1 MQWRKYGITVVWCM
15 QVHRNTGFMLR
26 LAALHS
32 TRAAPALL
40 RRCSTA
46 ASDPYSVLGVSR
58 TATQAEI
65 KARYKELAL
74 QTHPDV
80 AGASDSSAE
89 FKRYSEAY
97 RCLSNAEERAR
108 FDESR
113 ALAAEQRRAI
123 RATAVALAEQGAA
136 VEAIA
141 LFFSSSPEASA
152 ADVQCAHDMLVACT
166 DSRILQ
172 QRHLLA
178 QTSELRRFVVEG
190 GGDSAEAC
198 NAWFAFC
205 LRHGQN
211 IDALRAYKHAEAAG
225 FEQSHLMQS
234 HVRQVRHYQRVK
246 RAERDAAT
254 RAAQREPDRDESSG
268 T

>member
-1 MQWRKYGITVVWCM
+1 
-15 QVHRNTGFMLR
+15 MLR
-26 LAALHS
+26 LATLRS
-32 TRAAPALL
+32 TRAAPSLL

-46 ASDPYSVLGVSR
+46 ATDPYRVLGVPR

-80 AGASDSSAE
+80 AAGASDSSTE
-89 FKRYSEAY
+89 FKRFSEAY
-97 RCLSNAEERAR
+97 RCLSSAEERAR
-108 FDESR
+108 FDQSR
-113 ALAAEQRRAI
+113 ATAAEQRRAI

-141 LFFSSSPEASA
+141 LFFSSAPEASA
-152 ADVQCAHDMLVACT
+152 VDVRCAHDMLVACT
-166 DSRILQ
+166 DARILQ

-211 IDALRAYKHAEAAG
+211 IDALRAYKQAEAAG

-234 HVRQVRHYQRVK
+234 HLRQVRHYQRIK
-246 RAERDAAT
+246 REQRDAAT
-254 RAAQREPDRDESSG
+254 RVAREEPDRDASSG